1 MKEWRGVRMGPE
13 RAGAVVLEG
22 GFWEAMSGVK
32 EDGATGG
39 NLEKGDEGGN
49 SGFVGAAEGFNEANG
64 LSEGFSSATA
74 ADGGIGDVDVVPEN
88 PVNGFMGGTE
98 VVLTAVVVPEPLK
111 AEREGAWKDQVAV
124 LVIPENNPPPA
135 VEGGAAVFP
144 CCPNPA
150 K

>member
-13 RAGAVVLEG
+13 RAGAVVVLAV
-22 GFWEAMSGVK
+22 GFWEAISGVK

-49 SGFVGAAEGFNEANG
+49 SGFVGAAEGFSEANG
-64 LSEGFSSATA
+64 LWAGFSSATA
-74 ADGGIGDVDVVPEN
+74 VVADVDVVPEN
-88 PVNGFMGGTE
+88 AVNGFTGGTE

-111 AEREGAWKDQVAV
+111 AEREGAWKDQAAV
-124 LVIPENNPPPA
+124 LVIPENNAPPPA
-135 VEGGAAVFP
+135 DGGAAVVP
-144 CCPNPA
+144 CCPDPA